1 MNSKKITILLVDDH
15 SIVRIGL
22 KALLNYEKDMSVVGE
37 AKNGEE
43 ALRLVRQLQ
52 PDVVIMDLLMPKMN
66 GADATRQIRSERP
79 DTKVIILTSYG
90 TSADLARAVANG
102 AVGAQIK
109 DTPPQR
115 LLTTIRAVAAG
126 KTAYASELKPLLNEP
141 PPPELTDLQLKII
154 GSLVRGLTN
163 NEIATEFGLS
173 LISAKRQ
180 LASIFAALGAAN
192 RAEAIGIA
200 LSKHLLKT

>member
-22 KALLNYEKDMSVVGE
+22 NALLNYEKDMSVVGE

-109 DTPPQR
+109 DTSPQR
-115 LLTTIRAVAAG
+115 LITAIRAVAAG

-141 PPPELTDLQLKII
+141 PPPELTDLQLKIL

-173 LISAKRQ
+173 LISTKRQ
-180 LASIFAALGAAN
+180 LASIFTTLGAAN

-200 LSKHLLKT
+200 LNKHLL

>member
-1 MNSKKITILLVDDH
+1 MSKKIALLLVDDH
-15 SIVRIGL
+15 SIVRLGL
-22 KALLNYEKDMSVVGE
+22 KALLNYEKDMAVVGE

-109 DTPPQR
+109 DTPPQK
-115 LLTTIRAVAAG
+115 LLAAIRAVAAG

-141 PPPELTDLQLKII
+141 PPPELTDLQMRIL
-154 GSLVRGLTN
+154 GSVVRGLSN

-173 LISAKRQ
+173 LISTKRQ
-180 LASIFAALGAAN
+180 IASIFEAIGAAN
-192 RAEAIGIA
+192 RAEAVGIA
-200 LSKHLLKT
+200 LNKHLLKT

>member
-115 LLTTIRAVAAG
+115 LLTAIRTVAAG
-126 KTAYASELKPLLNEP
+126 KTAYASELKPLLDEP
-141 PPPELTDLQLKII
+141 LPPELTDLQLKIL

-163 NEIATEFGLS
+163 SEIATEFSLS
-173 LISAKRQ
+173 LISTKRQ
-180 LASIFAALGAAN
+180 LASIFTALGAAN

-200 LSKHLLKT
+200 LQKHLLKT

>member
-66 GADATRQIRSERP
+66 GADATRQIRSEHP
-79 DTKVIILTSYG
+79 DSKIIILTSYG

-115 LLTTIRAVAAG
+115 LLTAIRTVAAG
-126 KTAYASELKPLLNEP
+126 KTAYASELKPLLDEP
-141 PPPELTDLQLKII
+141 LPPELTDLQSKIL

-173 LISAKRQ
+173 LISTKRQ
-180 LASIFAALGAAN
+180 LASIFTALGAAN

-200 LSKHLLKT
+200 LNKHLL

>member
-1 MNSKKITILLVDDH
+1 MSKKIALLLVDDH
-15 SIVRIGL
+15 SIVRLGL

-109 DTPPQR
+109 DTPPQK
-115 LLTTIRAVAAG
+115 LLAAIRAVAAG

-141 PPPELTDLQLKII
+141 PPPELTDLQMRIL
-154 GSLVRGLTN
+154 GSVVRGLSN

-180 LASIFAALGAAN
+180 IASIFDALGAAN
-192 RAEAIGIA
+192 RAEAVGIA
-200 LSKHLLKT
+200 LNKHLLKA

>member
-1 MNSKKITILLVDDH
+1 MNPKKITILLVDDH

-109 DTPPQR
+109 DTPPQK
-115 LLTTIRAVAAG
+115 LLTAIRAVAAG

-141 PPPELTDLQLKII
+141 PPPELTDLQSKIL

-163 NEIATEFGLS
+163 HEIATEFGLS
-173 LISAKRQ
+173 LISTKRQ
-180 LASIFAALGAAN
+180 LASIFTTLGAAN

-200 LSKHLLKT
+200 LNKHLL